1 MELWFHLTDKTL
13 FLHYAR
19 ISIIYANPYAYFHG

>member
-1 MELWFHLTDKTL
+1 MELWFHLIDKTL
-13 FLHYAR
+13 LHYAH